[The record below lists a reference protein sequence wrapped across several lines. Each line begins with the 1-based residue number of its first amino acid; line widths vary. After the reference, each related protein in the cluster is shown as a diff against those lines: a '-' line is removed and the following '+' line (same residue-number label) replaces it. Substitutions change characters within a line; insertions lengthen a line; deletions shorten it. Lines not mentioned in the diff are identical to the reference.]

1 MSDDL
6 MVREDSQTQTISEE
20 TRPAPVFSPPVDIYE
35 TEQELVLVADVPGLA
50 KESLEI
56 RLDKDVLTLEGAMDD
71 SFGPG
76 ETELLREYRTGRYLR
91 RFTLGEAIDRQGI
104 RAKLKNGELK
114 LVLPK
119 AKEAKPRRI
128 EVTAS

>member
-1 MSDDL
+1 MSDNL
-6 MVREDSQTQTISEE
+6 MVREGSQSPASSEE
-20 TRPAPVFSPPVDIYE
+20 TRPAPVFSPAVDIYE
-35 TEQELVLVADVPGLA
+35 TDQELVLMADVPGLS
-50 KESLEI
+50 KENLEI
-56 RLDKDVLTLEGAMDD
+56 HLDKDVLTLEGAMDD

-91 RFTLGEAIDRQGI
+91 RFTLGELIDREGI
-104 RAKLKNGELK
+104 SAKLKNGELK

-128 EVTAS
+128 EVSAS

>member
-1 MSDDL
+1 MSENV
-6 MVREDSQTQTISEE
+6 MVREDSQSPAASEE
-20 TRPAPVFSPPVDIYE
+20 TRPVPVFSPPVDIYE
-35 TEQELVLVADVPGLA
+35 TEHELVLMADMPGLC
-50 KESLEI
+50 KNNLEI

-71 SFGPG
+71 SFGSG
-76 ETELLREYRTGRYLR
+76 ETELLREYHTGRYLR
-91 RFTLGEAIDRQGI
+91 RFTLSEAIDREGI